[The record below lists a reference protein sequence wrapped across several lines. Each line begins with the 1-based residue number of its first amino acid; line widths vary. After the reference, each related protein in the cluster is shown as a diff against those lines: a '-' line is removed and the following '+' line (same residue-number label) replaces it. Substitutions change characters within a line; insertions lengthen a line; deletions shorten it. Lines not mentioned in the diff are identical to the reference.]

1 MNSQKTK
8 GICEGPA
15 GKVKRQLADLNNLL
29 FKKDKE
35 EELLG
40 QLQNHLMR
48 TKKEF
53 RKIISK
59 L

>member
-1 MNSQKTK
+1 MSSQKTK
-8 GICEGPA
+8 GNWEGPES
-15 GKVKRQLADLNNLL
+15 KVKQQLADLNNLL

-40 QLQNHLMR
+40 QLQDHLMR

-53 RKIISK
+53 RKILSK